1 MRIRGEGIKARRA
14 DDALHKCEKKS
25 RDWRWPRGKSVTTG
39 ENLETL
45 IIKLNCY
52 LFRLKI

>member
-25 RDWRWPRGKSVTTG
+25 RDWRWPRGKSVTAG

-52 LFRLKI
+52 LY